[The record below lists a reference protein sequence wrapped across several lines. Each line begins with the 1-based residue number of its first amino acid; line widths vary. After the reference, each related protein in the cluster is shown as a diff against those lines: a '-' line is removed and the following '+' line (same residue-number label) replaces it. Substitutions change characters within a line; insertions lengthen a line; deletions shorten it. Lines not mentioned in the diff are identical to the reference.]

1 VGWTS
6 LAHTAVDVSTYAYGP
21 GWEAFIGSH
30 ENTHIAHAL
39 ARLLDVDLSALTRR
53 LNATERVS
61 P

>member
-30 ENTHIAHAL
+30 ENTYIADAL
-39 ARLLDVDLSALTRR
+39 ARLIDVDLSELTRR
-53 LNATERVS
+53 LEATESIS